1 MKNVCCVNI
10 REIHS
15 NFVNHLNQVNQLNS
29 GSDILCPNKE
39 AALVI
44 IVVSLPC
51 TIYLCGSFPA
61 LWNTRSYQRY
71 TNIFSPAKGLIYL
84 FSHCSIAN
92 STFCILFIKPL
103 SNLHLINYAIE
114 QLRN

>member
-44 IVVSLPC
+44 IVVACPPWRITPLYHMPVWVFSCVMNYPKL
-51 TIYLCGSFPA
+51 PA
-61 LWNTRSYQRY
+61 LHKHLFTG
-71 TNIFSPAKGLIYL
+71 KGIG
-84 FSHCSIAN
+84 
-92 STFCILFIKPL
+92 LFI
-103 SNLHLINYAIE
+103 
-114 QLRN
+114 